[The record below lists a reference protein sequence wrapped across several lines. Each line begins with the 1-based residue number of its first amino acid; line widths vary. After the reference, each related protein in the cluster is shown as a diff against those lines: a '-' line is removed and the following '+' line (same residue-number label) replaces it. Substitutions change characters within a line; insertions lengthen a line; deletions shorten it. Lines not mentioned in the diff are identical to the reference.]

1 MMQTGGMPSS
11 DVVTDKS
18 NRESA
23 ETPAGVAMSSDAGT
37 LAAFERRIR
46 LKGSAGRQRFR
57 QNVVLAIIFALDALT
72 LVVIVQVG
80 PWP

>member
-1 MMQTGGMPSS
+1 MMQTAGMRSS

-23 ETPAGVAMSSDAGT
+23 ETPDGAAMPSDAGT

-46 LKGSAGRQRFR
+46 LKESAVRRRFR
-57 QNVVLAIIFALDALT
+57 QNVALAIIFALAALT

-80 PWP
+80 HSP